1 MSDDVERQA
10 ALSSNLDHIARSS
23 AAIELI
29 ADIYKLLIEKQ
40 ILTQGDAIAR
50 LEKVSNAVMASD
62 TGTSRGPCR
71 RLHRYCAERDHW
83 RIGAQAILSKCSG
96 GRVRG

>member
-1 MSDDVERQA
+1 MSNDI
-10 ALSSNLDHIARSS
+10 DHIARSS
-23 AAIELI
+23 AASELI

-62 TGTSRGPCR
+62 TGTSRAHAVAFIDIVRNVIAGES
-71 RLHRYCAERDHW
+71 ERKP
-83 RIGAQAILSKCSG
+83 S
-96 GRVRG
+96 